1 MDEIM
6 NETAGMNDVTIDDE
20 QISSY
25 DDEGSMAGAA
35 AAVGVGILM
44 GIVID
49 RFVAPAVGKALDSA
63 RKGLV
68 KMLTNGDE
76 NKSYTEVDS
85 EDSKVVEIKDSAKK

>member
-35 AAVGVGILM
+35 AAVGVGILV

-49 RFVAPAVGKALDSA
+49 RFVAPAVGNALDSA

-68 KMLTNGDE
+68 KMLTNG
-76 NKSYTEVDS
+76 YTEVES
-85 EDSKVVEIKDSAKK
+85 ADSKVVEIKDSAKK

>member
-35 AAVGVGILM
+35 AAVAAA
-44 GIVID
+44 
-49 RFVAPAVGKALDSA
+49 RFASSSG
-63 RKGLV
+63 R
-68 KMLTNGDE
+68 
-76 NKSYTEVDS
+76 
-85 EDSKVVEIKDSAKK
+85 

>member
-6 NETAGMNDVTIDDE
+6 NETTGMNDVTIDDE
-20 QISSY
+20 EISSY

-63 RKGLV
+63 RKGIV

-76 NKSYTEVDS
+76 NKVYTEVES